1 MAAVIANEFTEA
13 ADLYLSA
20 LIEIGLVLFTITLI
34 VNRCRACSSGAWP
47 PKRGAPV
54 AVVAPRG
61 QAAPHEP
68 NTLRKAFSS
77 LFVGF
82 CALSVLL
89 ALVPLAFVLFYVVS
103 QGIPSLN
110 LDFFTQMPKPVGEP
124 GGGMANAIVGTL
136 ILTGLGSL
144 MAIPV
149 GIMSGIYMSEYA
161 GTRFAALVR
170 FAADTLNGVPSI
182 VIGVFV
188 YGLAVLPFK
197 QFSAMAG
204 GMALGMMM
212 IPIIARTTEELLLLV
227 PGTMRE
233 GALALGATRA
243 ARSSR
248 WSSRPPCPASSPA
261 SCSRW
266 PGSPARPRRCCSP
279 RSTTGSSPPA
289 SRSRS
294 RR

>member
-1 MAAVIANEFTEA
+1 MSRTSRRK
-13 ADLYLSA
+13 LLSA
-20 LIEIGLVLFTITLI
+20 
-34 VNRCRACSSGAWP
+34 
-47 PKRGAPV
+47 
-54 AVVAPRG
+54 
-61 QAAPHEP
+61 
-68 NTLRKAFSS
+68 

-89 ALVPLAFVLFYVVS
+89 ALTPVALILFFVVS
-103 QGIPSLN
+103 QGIQALN
-110 LDFFTQMPKPVGEP
+110 LDFFTHMPTPVGEP

-144 MAIPV
+144 FAIPV
-149 GIMSGIYMSEYA
+149 GILSGVYMSEYA
-161 GTRFAALVR
+161 GSRLAGAVR

-188 YGLAVLPFK
+188 YGIAVLPFK

-204 GMALGMMM
+204 GLALGIMM

-243 ARSSR
+243 RAVFSVVLPAALPGIITGVLLALARIAGETAPLLFTAFNNR
-248 WSSRPPCPASSPA
+248 FFTMKLNQPIASLTVMVFTYAISPYPDWHRQA
-261 SCSRW
+261 WAGALVLVLMVLSCSIL
-266 PGSPARPRRCCSP
+266 ARLATRRLEAM
-279 RSTTGSSPPA
+279 RG
-289 SRSRS
+289 
-294 RR
+294 